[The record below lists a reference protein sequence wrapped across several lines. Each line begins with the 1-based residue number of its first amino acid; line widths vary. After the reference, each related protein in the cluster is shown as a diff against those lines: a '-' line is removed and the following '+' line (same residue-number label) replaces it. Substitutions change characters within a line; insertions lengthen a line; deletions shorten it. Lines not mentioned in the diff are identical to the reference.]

1 LTVNVRTASVRALDR
16 EQAVTSV
23 LLHKLASDD
32 EFRDR
37 FAMCP
42 REVLAEFGVDAPTD
56 TPLTL
61 TLPPKERFHAVL
73 AEALEREACPGLDP
87 GLFIWVV

>member
-1 LTVNVRTASVRALDR
+1 VNVRTASVRALDR

-32 EFRDR
+32 EFRGR
-37 FAMCP
+37 FAAQP
-42 REVLAEFGVDAPTD
+42 REVLAEYGLDVTAEV
-56 TPLTL
+56 PLTL

-73 AEALEREACPGLDP
+73 AEALERESCPGLDP
-87 GLFIWVV
+87 GLFMWVI